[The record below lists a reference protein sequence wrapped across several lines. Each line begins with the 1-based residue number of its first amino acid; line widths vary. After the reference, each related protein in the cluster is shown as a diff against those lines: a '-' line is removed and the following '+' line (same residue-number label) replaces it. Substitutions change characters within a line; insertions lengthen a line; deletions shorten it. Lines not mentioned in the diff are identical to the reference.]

1 MVKTKTP
8 KLTLWVACKYCFPP
22 ETVSESL
29 SQNLTFSW
37 LKYSL
42 SEDSLEK
49 VRYQSR
55 VLVHPW
61 PGTYHNRGWKKFVDM
76 EFPYWLL
83 SMASRIHSLAICIS
97 VYVSAKFCQNMI
109 FLGVVTQQMLFLR
122 FSKQKIVKKEWLF
135 NTWLA
140 RF

>member
-1 MVKTKTP
+1 
-8 KLTLWVACKYCFPP
+8 
-22 ETVSESL
+22 
-29 SQNLTFSW
+29 
-37 LKYSL
+37 
-42 SEDSLEK
+42 
-49 VRYQSR
+49 
-55 VLVHPW
+55 
-61 PGTYHNRGWKKFVDM
+61 
-76 EFPYWLL
+76 
-83 SMASRIHSLAICIS
+83 MASRIHSLAICIS